1 MLFFVIGI
9 QRRFFRSQNC
19 LDISWFL
26 FRQLLDGQVGRHR
39 LYSGRDEYHTKKGFS
54 VLKLF
59 GYFLVFIPPTFGRTS
74 WKT

>member
-26 FRQLLDGQVGRHR
+26 FRQLLDGHVGRHR
-39 LYSGRDEYHTKKGFS
+39 LYSGRDEYGC
-54 VLKLF
+54 
-59 GYFLVFIPPTFGRTS
+59 GRHLPDYLCQCQPWGEERTC
-74 WKT
+74 